1 MDVACYSFFKIVLIL
16 SSLQFF
22 NSFKFTL
29 TKWNSFGAKN
39 RLSSRYMVTVQG
51 STIPLTE
58 RLVHV
63 VNLTYRLFEEI
74 NSTNISVAD
83 IGTDHGFVACSLTNS
98 GLFHKVY
105 AIDYSPIVIQQTR
118 RSVNKYVTNNSNN
131 SSLEVIQGDGV
142 HPLLDR
148 GLTSEVLLMSG
159 MGAKTI
165 LSILSAASMP
175 IKWKE
180 TEKLFQIIQL
190 KRVINQLNVKAIV
203 IQLWPPDILEM
214 LDLHQFLTNDIGFH
228 CFTQEIFQDKNSFYI
243 TSAFRA
249 QSESKSFEQQTPSY
263 SDVLASFPL
272 LKKEE
277 SFEIWKRYLMKQRS
291 FLKMKLNQI
300 NSNLI
305 SIQHRHLLNDVTNLI
320 DLIDLRTRPSL

>member
-1 MDVACYSFFKIVLIL
+1 MNVACYSIKIVLIL

-22 NSFKFTL
+22 NSFRSPL
-29 TKWNSFGAKN
+29 TRWSSFGAKKT
-39 RLSSRYMVTVQG
+39 LFSRHMDSVRGPPV
-51 STIPLTE
+51 PLTE

-63 VNLTYRLFEEI
+63 VNLTNRLFVEI

-83 IGTDHGFVACSLTNS
+83 IGADHGFVACSLTNS

-105 AIDYSPIVIQQTR
+105 AIDCSPIVIQQTR
-118 RSVNKYVTNNSNN
+118 RSVDKYVNNDINN
-131 SSLEVIQGDGV
+131 SSIEVIQGDGV
-142 HPLLDR
+142 YPLLDR

-165 LSILSAASMP
+165 LSILSAGSLTAKS
-175 IKWKE
+175 KE
-180 TEKLFQIIQL
+180 NIQVKRIIS
-190 KRVINQLNVKAIV
+190 QLNVKAIV

-228 CFTQEIFQDKNSFYI
+228 CFTQEILQDKNSFYI
-243 TSAFRA
+243 TSGFSA
-249 QSESKSFEQQTPSY
+249 QSKGWKSFEQQTPSY
-263 SDVLASFPL
+263 SDVLSSFPL

-277 SFEIWKRYLMKQRS
+277 NFEIWKKYLIKQRS
-291 FLKMKLNQI
+291 FLKTKVNQ
-300 NSNLI
+300 NNYSNLI

-320 DLIDLRTRPSL
+320 DLIDRTTRLSP